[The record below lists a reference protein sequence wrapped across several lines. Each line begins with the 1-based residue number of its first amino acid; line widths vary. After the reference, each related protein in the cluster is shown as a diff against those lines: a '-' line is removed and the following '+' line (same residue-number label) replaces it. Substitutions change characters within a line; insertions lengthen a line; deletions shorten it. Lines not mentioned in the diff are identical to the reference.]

1 MPKSINSILA
11 CGCLA
16 AVVVAAAACSPRRI
30 PPMTVTDLME
40 DRVALDGVL
49 MKCNSEPGKART
61 DPDCLNARIAIERLA
76 SRVDPAEEA
85 KRAAEFER
93 SREKLRLSEDKKREE
108 QESKAKVDAYH
119 LPLIPVEPAA
129 PGKDP
134 AAPVVGQAKP

>member
-1 MPKSINSILA
+1 MPKSINSIVA

-49 MKCNSEPGKART
+49 MKCNSEPVKARS
-61 DPDCLNARIAIERLA
+61 DSDCLNARIAIERLA

-85 KRAAEFER
+85 KRAADFER
-93 SREKLRLSEDKKREE
+93 SREKLRWSDNKKREE
-108 QESKAKVDAYH
+108 RESKAKVDAHH
-119 LPLIPVEPAA
+119 LPLVPVEPA
-129 PGKDP
+129 PPPKDP
-134 AAPVVGQAKP
+134 PQPVV